1 MGLGPAPS
9 ATQKAGL
16 IRDAFGLH
24 KMLVVLT
31 KTGKVYGIDNINGKI
46 HWMNYLRSVENF
58 NNGEDMKLIV
68 QRTSKHFPKQP
79 ICTII
84 AKSSQ
89 TKNGVLY
96 SFNPIT
102 GTQLGNTNFLNTE
115 IQQIAVLAEDSNEFI
130 KAIVLLDHR
139 NQVHV
144 VPESSKAQADGL
156 YLFTA
161 NKKTAMLNGFY
172 LKYHGKSGSIQA
184 QSIWTV
190 NLSGHGSSQEITTIA
205 AKNPIEHVHSQGRVL
220 NDRSVLYKY
229 INPNLVAVV
238 TQGLDNIHKF
248 VMNVHLVDVVSGS
261 VVFSLTHRKVRGP
274 IKIVHSENWLAYSYF
289 NDKVRRSEITA
300 IELYEGKVQANS
312 SAWSSLDAPP
322 MPLVER
328 QSYILPFS
336 VEFLKETITER
347 GITNKHILV
356 ATNAGNVMEMPWFYL
371 DPRRPIL
378 QPNQQREEGVLPY
391 IPELPFMQ
399 ENMIN
404 YNKTIAR
411 IQSIFTAPS
420 GLEST
425 CLVLVAGLGECFFL
439 LHVYKII
446 IFFPDLFVTRV
457 SPSKTFD
464 LLKEDFDYYLI
475 AMVLVALTTASIFVK
490 QLSARKILKQAWK

>member
-1 MGLGPAPS
+1 MKSVFLHVLGLGPAPS
-9 ATQKAGL
+9 ANQKAGL

-24 KMLVVLT
+24 KMMVVLT
-31 KTGKVYGIDNINGKI
+31 KSGKVFGIDNINGKI
-46 HWMNYLRSVENF
+46 HWMNYIPNSANF
-58 NNGEDMKLIV
+58 NNDENMKLFV

-84 AKSSQ
+84 ARDAN
-89 TKNGVLY
+89 TKNGVLFT
-96 SFNPIT
+96 FNPIT
-102 GTQLGNTNFLNTE
+102 GSQIGEINHLNFE
-115 IQQIAVLAEDSNEFI
+115 IQQVAILNEDTTEFLR
-130 KAIVLLDHR
+130 AIVLLDR
-139 NQVHV
+139 SNKVHV
-144 VPESSKAQADGL
+144 IPESHKKYADDL

-161 NKKTAMLNGFY
+161 DKKSATLNGFH
-172 LKYHGKSGSIQA
+172 LKYNEKTAVLNPQA
-184 QSIWTV
+184 IWNI
-190 NLSGHGSSQEITTIA
+190 NLAGHGSNQEIVSIA
-205 AKNPIEHVHSQGRVL
+205 GKNPLEHVHSQGRVL

-274 IKIVHSENWLAYSYF
+274 IKMVHSENWLAYSYF
-289 NDKVRRSEITA
+289 NDKVRRTEITA

-312 SAWSSLDAPP
+312 SVWSSLDAPP

-347 GITNKHILV
+347 GITNKHVLI

-371 DPRRPIL
+371 DPRRPII
-378 QPNQQREEGVLPY
+378 QPNQPREEGVLPY
-391 IPELPFMQ
+391 IPELPFIQ

-404 YNKTIAR
+404 YNQTIAR
-411 IQSIFTAPS
+411 IHSIFTAPS

-425 CLVLVAGLGECFFL
+425 CLVLVTGLGKFF
-439 LHVYKII
+439 
-446 IFFPDLFVTRV
+446 D
-457 SPSKTFD
+457 
-464 LLKEDFDYYLI
+464 
-475 AMVLVALTTASIFVK
+475 
-490 QLSARKILKQAWK
+490 